1 MYLIHNLNIYL
12 KQKRGGQEKIFQKIT
27 LIAEKKLSKVTEQ
40 HVKYISRVFVN

>member
-1 MYLIHNLNIYL
+1 MSLIHNLNIYL

-27 LIAEKKLSKVTEQ
+27 LIEKKLSKVTEQ